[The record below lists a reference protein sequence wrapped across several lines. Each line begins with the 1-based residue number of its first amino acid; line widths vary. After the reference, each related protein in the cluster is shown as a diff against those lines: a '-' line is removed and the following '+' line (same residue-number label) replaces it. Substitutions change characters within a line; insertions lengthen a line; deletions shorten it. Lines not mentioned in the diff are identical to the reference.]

1 MGRKGH
7 AGYSICSH
15 HLVKDTGEK
24 GRYGPTTKMKHRK
37 SSTPAMWR
45 KSTIKVSP
53 CDICASNDAA
63 VRAKHWRA
71 KGRSFS
77 PWELLEACKKVIG
90 SYDRRAA
97 PGETP
102 DAYADVF
109 LPLYNVVHPYDI
121 IFVKQVLF
129 GYCRYRR
136 VVDLVVK
143 RMYSV
148 KSDVVSPEDMLLYKV
163 LAYLAIIRLDELGWR
178 EFKLAEIVY
187 APDPTSRYIPPP
199 TTVIPFNLS
208 VSNYTHPTQEE
219 PEPFVYKAKP
229 APDWDRGRTLEVK
242 RISAVFKLNRKLL
255 KEKYSDPRYQPFRLR
270 TLERPTNLETIREE
284 VEAKLAAENEYIVT
298 KRLPPLKMPEIEVKL
313 TAATVLREHSRFQ
326 KQIDSDKQKIENLEL
341 ELRDASHLKIYEEE
355 LRVQDEIERA
365 LDIEF
370 KRATVNASDQAA
382 RDAKKKHLCMNWAAA
397 SIVKEEKE
405 KTHQE
410 FESLLKNIH
419 FANRFRHHLIKE
431 EAKEVKVV
439 KNKMWN
445 ANKEKVREMNAE
457 SEDRLAIHAL
467 ENAREFQCKQ
477 ELVRQLHFLEKE
489 SCYRIPKFDIYSTG
503 NHGCLDE
510 MSIAQLREALFQAK
524 EWGKQEEERKRQ
536 DVRAMQEKRQKLLID
551 TSRVVTRMR
560 QISRAQYLTKKMHE
574 KDKEVKLDMQ
584 YLHEDMQHH
593 RYAQQSHT

>member
-1 MGRKGH
+1 MFLEELTLQ
-7 AGYSICSH
+7 Y
-15 HLVKDTGEK
+15 
-24 GRYGPTTKMKHRK
+24 TKEDWLLIYD
-37 SSTPAMWR
+37 SEF
-45 KSTIKVSP
+45 V
-53 CDICASNDAA
+53 ND
-63 VRAKHWRA
+63 
-71 KGRSFS
+71 
-77 PWELLEACKKVIG
+77 LLRGLALF
-90 SYDRRAA
+90 A
-97 PGETP
+97 P
-102 DAYADVF
+102 DAGPYAE
-109 LPLYNVVHPYDI
+109 
-121 IFVKQVLF
+121 
-129 GYCRYRR
+129 R
-136 VVDLVVK
+136 
-143 RMYSV
+143 
-148 KSDVVSPEDMLLYKV
+148 
-163 LAYLAIIRLDELGWR
+163 
-178 EFKLAEIVY
+178 LAEIVY

-229 APDWDRGRTLEVK
+229 APDWDRGRTLEMK

-298 KRLPPLKMPEIEVKL
+298 KRLPPLKLPDVEVKL

-419 FANRFRHHLIKE
+419 FANRFKHHLIKE

-503 NHGCLDE
+503 NHGCLEE